1 MRKNSASGEH
11 THLHLLW
18 KQVARHHP
26 YTPDGGNSMSKMCY
40 KCKTEIVDEVQSV
53 ELRIFQSDGK
63 ICLYYHRTCF
73 KVGAA
78 ELNMGVQTQ

>member
-1 MRKNSASGEH
+1 
-11 THLHLLW
+11 
-18 KQVARHHP
+18 
-26 YTPDGGNSMSKMCY
+26 MSKMCY